1 MVSTKFIKQTKQLE
15 LTMTQMGQD
24 CLKGLSFCKHAL
36 YDRDKTLIQEIN
48 ELHEDVS
55 ANGREC
61 EQICMRILLL
71 QHPVAKD
78 LRKITVATN
87 TVRDMTRIMDQEK
100 EVADLVC
107 RIQDT
112 DVEIDGT
119 IHDLFSIA
127 KEMISGAI
135 SAYMQKDED
144 IAHEVIK
151 LDDKADSLYIDTKE
165 LYIEKLAAKTG
176 NAETLVDLLLVG
188 KYLERICDHAV
199 NIAKWV
205 LFQKK
210 GVYEE

>member
-24 CLKGLSFCKHAL
+24 CLKGLSLCKHAL
-36 YDRDKTLIQEIN
+36 YDQDKTLLQEVN

-61 EQICMRILLL
+61 EQLCMRILLL

-87 TVRDMTRIMDQEK
+87 TIRDMTRIMDQEK
-100 EVADLVC
+100 EVSDLVC
-107 RIQDT
+107 RINIE
-112 DVEIDGT
+112 DVEVGDT
-119 IHDLFSIA
+119 IQDLFSTA
-127 KEMISGAI
+127 KEMISGSI
-135 SAYMQKDED
+135 SAYMQKDEE

-151 LDDKADSLYIDTKE
+151 LDDKADSLYFETKDK
-165 LYIEKLAAKTG
+165 YIEKLAAKTG
-176 NAETLVDLLLVG
+176 NAETLVDLLLVA

-210 GVYEE
+210 GIYEE